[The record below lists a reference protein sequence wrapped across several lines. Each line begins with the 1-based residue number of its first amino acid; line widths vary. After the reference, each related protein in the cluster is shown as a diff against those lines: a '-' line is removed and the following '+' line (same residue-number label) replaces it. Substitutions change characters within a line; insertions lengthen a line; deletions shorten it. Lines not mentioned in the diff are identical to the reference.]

1 MPRSLTPQTTRS
13 STGWRP
19 NKRTKELLIVMTSGW
34 SLSCET
40 VEIPSVDDVDI
51 QKHLEAAEG
60 YAALGMHDDALAE
73 VDALL
78 ARRPDCEDGISA
90 KAFVL
95 LSARRYPDAELW
107 LEKLLAVRPKN
118 VDGWIHLAYCRR
130 RTKSLEAAVETLERA
145 LSLRANHPL
154 ANYNMACYRAVQGR
168 HEEALRLLDKAIRKD
183 AAYRRLACEEE
194 DFNSMRRLPEFLSLV
209 GQS

>member
-1 MPRSLTPQTTRS
+1 
-13 STGWRP
+13 
-19 NKRTKELLIVMTSGW
+19 MTSGW
-34 SLSCET
+34 SLFHET
-40 VEIPSVDDVDI
+40 VEISDVDAIEI

-60 YAALGMHDDALAE
+60 YAALGMHDDALTE

-78 ARRPDCEDGISA
+78 AQRPDCVDGISA

-95 LSARRYPDAELW
+95 LSARRYADAELW

-130 RTKSLEAAVETLERA
+130 RTKSLEAAIETLESARR
-145 LSLRANHPL
+145 LRDDYPL

-194 DFNSMRRLPEFLSLV
+194 DFNSMRHLPGFLSLV

>member
-1 MPRSLTPQTTRS
+1 M
-13 STGWRP
+13 
-19 NKRTKELLIVMTSGW
+19 
-34 SLSCET
+34 
-40 VEIPSVDDVDI
+40 PSVDDVDI

-78 ARRPDCEDGISA
+78 AQRPDCEDGINA
-90 KAFVL
+90 RAFVL
-95 LSARRYPDAELW
+95 LSARRYADAELW
-107 LEKLLAVRPKN
+107 LEKLLAVRPTN

-130 RTKSLEAAVETLERA
+130 RTKSLEAAAETLERA

-168 HEEALRLLDKAIRKD
+168 HEEALCLLDNAIRKD

-194 DFNSMRRLPEFLSLV
+194 DFNSMRRLPAFLSLV